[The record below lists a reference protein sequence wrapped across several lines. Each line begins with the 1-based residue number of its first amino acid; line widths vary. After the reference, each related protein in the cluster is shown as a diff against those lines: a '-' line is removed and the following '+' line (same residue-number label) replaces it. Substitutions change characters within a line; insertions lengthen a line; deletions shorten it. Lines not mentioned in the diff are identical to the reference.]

1 MKNALPETPAFKQS
15 RFQSQLGLT
24 EYDASVIIG
33 QGPELTAYFETVS
46 SNCGDGKTAAN
57 WVTQEILRDL
67 NATNTAVGDFAVT
80 SEVLGNLLKLIVDER
95 ITNKSARDV
104 YAILKERA
112 ADGEALSLDM
122 VEKLAA
128 EREIVNDT
136 GALETAITAAIAAQP
151 AAVADVKEGKMQA
164 IGPMMGMIMKQVAGA
179 DPKTVRQMLIKM
191 IQDA

>member
-1 MKNALPETPAFKQS
+1 M
-15 RFQSQLGLT
+15 
-24 EYDASVIIG
+24 
-33 QGPELTAYFETVS
+33 
-46 SNCGDGKTAAN
+46 
-57 WVTQEILRDL
+57 
-67 NATNTAVGDFAVT
+67 
-80 SEVLGNLLKLIVDER
+80 LGNLLKWIVDER

-104 YAILKERA
+104 YGILKERA